1 MILSSGSG
9 NLSEFAIGIGC
20 RLRWSHN
27 LSFRLITIYD
37 CKIDLKW
44 KGKASDGTEVKGKLK
59 IPEVSHEITL
69 DGLSDYVVCSE
80 ISGNY
85 LYAEAIIQYDWSLTT
100 TSSPAVDKLYVLA
113 KSRLPKLL
121 EEKFAQFP
129 AAIIETHGKDLQVG
143 ITPEASRTGSPAPPV
158 SASSST
164 TVQNAA
170 APTSS
175 GVKVVKQEKKSLNTA
190 NVTVESTFMATAE
203 DLYQFLTDESKIPMW
218 TRAAAQVCFRC

>member
-1 MILSSGSG
+1 M
-9 NLSEFAIGIGC
+9 
-20 RLRWSHN
+20 
-27 LSFRLITIYD
+27 
-37 CKIDLKW
+37 
-44 KGKASDGTEVKGKLK
+44 
-59 IPEVSHEITL
+59 
-69 DGLSDYVVCSE
+69 
-80 ISGNY
+80 
-85 LYAEAIIQYDWSLTT
+85 
-100 TSSPAVDKLYVLA
+100 
-113 KSRLPKLL
+113 
-121 EEKFAQFP
+121 
-129 AAIIETHGKDLQVG
+129 QVG

-218 TRAAAQVCFRC
+218 TRAAAQVCFRCKL